1 MQEMSHICGRI
12 CQGSF
17 NWKSQKLD
25 SNCFEQNGNFLTHNG
40 NIRINTHLRDTSDM
54 IRIQSV
60 AISQLCFPVP
70 PVWGRFPLD
79 LINQPPT
86 APGTISQ
93 VTLATVCSP
102 SNWLNQSPGSH
113 CRWRSWVQC
122 PFPHQLLWPAAWD
135 GLVGW
140 SLGLTPAVELR
151 QVSPLR
157 SHGLRVKEVLCLTE
171 KKRR

>member
-1 MQEMSHICGRI
+1 MDVFVRTLSIEITEVWLKL
-12 CQGSF
+12 F
-17 NWKSQKLD
+17 WAKWK
-25 SNCFEQNGNFLTHNG
+25 FLTHNG

-86 APGTISQ
+86 APGTISWQ
-93 VTLATVCSP
+93 PGNSVLSFQLIEPKYWVSLSLAVLGPVPIPTPVIVASCLRRACWLKPGPHTCRGAEASQP
-102 SNWLNQSPGSH
+102 SQITWTESEGG
-113 CRWRSWVQC
+113 
-122 PFPHQLLWPAAWD
+122 A
-135 GLVGW
+135 
-140 SLGLTPAVELR
+140 
-151 QVSPLR
+151 
-157 SHGLRVKEVLCLTE
+157 CLTE